1 MENYQ
6 NIRKLKIMLLNVVNK
21 KKGGLFVV
29 IRKVKLLISIIL
41 AIFILTI
48 ANTSYASTLSSDV
61 NSLDD
66 SKYPG
71 IKSMIQS
78 LQKSHPSW
86 KFQIEYTGLEFD
98 DVILNECQGHGVSPR
113 NLSPAFNNSYSGS
126 WICPICGQK
135 LYDSEKWYCAS
146 EMAVKYM
153 IDPRNSLNE
162 NDVFQFLDLS
172 YTDNS
177 TINKTV
183 AEADMNISNSY
194 FELNP
199 DLDINAIKQKYATAV
214 IKNADGSDITSG
226 IIGTGDKITID
237 NQTYTLIKKGDVT
250 KDGLVNIVDV
260 VNMLNSITGKV
271 QLDEEAKIAGKIQG
285 TGNISIVDV
294 VNVLNYITGKQKI
307 KIQTETVSN
316 NTNDMASCVE
326 NMAKNIAFLDDEC
339 IQAVMDAS
347 NKYKINP
354 LYLLA
359 RLYQEQGAGN
369 SPLANGSGQDGS
381 YVGIYNLFNINAFG
395 NSKANIIKNGLSFAN
410 SKGWTSKAKSIE
422 GGAEII
428 ANSYISKNQ
437 DTLYYQKFNVVGTS
451 GLYTHQYMQN
461 ILAAQTEGE
470 TLRKTYKSVDSNLT
484 NTYVFTIPVYENM
497 PKEACS
503 RPDTNNPIQVNI
515 VEKTVSVESS
525 LKVRTNPTTSSDLI
539 STLKNGYTVKVLKTT
554 DEAIDGHKWSLI
566 VCEAT
571 GAYGYVAD
579 EYLN

>member
-1 MENYQ
+1 M
-6 NIRKLKIMLLNVVNK
+6 IKKI
-21 KKGGLFVV
+21 
-29 IRKVKLLISIIL
+29 KLLISIVLAILIL
-41 AIFILTI
+41 AIT
-48 ANTSYASTLSSDV
+48 NSTYASTLSSDI
-61 NSLDD
+61 NSIDE

-71 IKSMIQS
+71 IKSMIQN

-86 KFQIEYTGLEFD
+86 KFQIEYTGLNFD
-98 DVILNECQGHGVSPR
+98 DAILNECQGHGKSPM
-113 NLSPAFNNSYSGS
+113 NLSPAFNKSYAGS

-146 EMAVKYM
+146 EMAIKYM
-153 IDPRNSLNE
+153 MDPRNSLNE

-183 AEADMNISNSY
+183 TEADINISNSY

-199 DLDINAIKQKYATAV
+199 DFDLNSIKQQYANAV
-214 IKNADGSDITSG
+214 LKNADGSDNTT
-226 IIGTGDKITID
+226 GTISTGNKIVID
-237 NQTYTLIKKGDVT
+237 GKTYSVIKKGDIT
-250 KDGLVNIVDV
+250 KDGQVNIVDV

-271 QLDEEAKIAGKIQG
+271 VLDEESKLAGKIHG

-307 KIQTETVSN
+307 RIYTETTAN
-316 NTNDMASCVE
+316 NTDNMASCVE
-326 NMAKNIAFLDDEC
+326 NMAKNISFLDEEC
-339 IQAVMDAS
+339 INAVINAS

-359 RLYQEQGAGN
+359 RLYQEQGSGN
-369 SPLANGSGQDGS
+369 SPLANGSGQNGE
-381 YVGIYNLFNINAFG
+381 YVGIYNLFNINASG
-395 NSKANIIKNGLSFAN
+395 NSSATIIKNGLSFAK

-428 ANSYISKNQ
+428 ANSYINKNQ

-461 ILAAQTEGE
+461 ILAAQQEGE
-470 TLRKTYKSVDSNLT
+470 TLRKTYKNIDSNLT

-497 PKEACS
+497 PKTICS
-503 RPDTNNPIQVNI
+503 RPDTNSSIEINI

-525 LKVRTNPTTSSDLI
+525 LKVRTSPSTSSPLI
-539 STLKNGYTVKVLKTT
+539 STLKNGYKVKVLKTT
-554 DEAIDGHKWSLI
+554 DETIDGHKWSLV

-579 EYLN
+579 EYLK

>member
-1 MENYQ
+1 M
-6 NIRKLKIMLLNVVNK
+6 IKKIKLLVSVILIMLILNITNV
-21 KKGGLFVV
+21 
-29 IRKVKLLISIIL
+29 
-41 AIFILTI
+41 
-48 ANTSYASTLSSDV
+48 SYGSTLSSDI

-86 KFQIEYTGLEFD
+86 KFQIEYTGLDFD
-98 DVILNECQGHGVSPR
+98 DVIINECQGHGQSPM

-146 EMAVKYM
+146 DVAIKYM

-177 TINKTV
+177 TINKNV
-183 AEADMNISNSY
+183 EEADMKISDSY

-199 DLDINAIKQKYATAV
+199 DFDLNSIKQKYSNAV
-214 IKNADGSDITSG
+214 LKNADGSDNEA
-226 IIGTGDKITID
+226 GTISTGNKIVID
-237 NQTYTLIKKGDVT
+237 GNTYSVIKKGDVT
-250 KDGLVNIVDV
+250 KDGQVNIVDV

-271 QLDEEAKIAGKIQG
+271 TLDEEAKKAGKIQG

-294 VNVLNYITGKQKI
+294 VNVLNYITGKNKI
-307 KIQTETVSN
+307 KIYTETASN
-316 NTNDMASCVE
+316 NTSDMASCVE
-326 NMAKNIAFLDDEC
+326 NMAKNIAFLDDDC
-339 IQAVMDAS
+339 VQAVMNAS
-347 NKYKINP
+347 NKYKVNP
-354 LYLLA
+354 LYLIA
-359 RLYQEQGAGN
+359 RLYQEQGSGS
-369 SPLANGSGQDGS
+369 SPLANGSGQNGEF
-381 YVGIYNLFNINAFG
+381 VGVYNLFNINACG
-395 NSKANIIKNGLSFAN
+395 NSKATVIKNGLSFAN

-428 ANSYISKNQ
+428 ANSYISRNQ
-437 DTLYYQKFNVVGTS
+437 DTLYYQKFNVVGTGS
-451 GLYTHQYMQN
+451 LYNHQYMQN
-461 ILAAQTEGE
+461 ILAAQSEGE

-497 PKEACS
+497 PKQACS
-503 RPDTNNPIQVNI
+503 RPDTNSSIQVNI

-525 LKVRTNPTTSSDLI
+525 LKVRTSPSTSSALI
-539 STLKNGYTVKVLKTT
+539 STLKNGYKVKVLSTT
-554 DEAIDGHKWSLI
+554 EEAIDGHKWSLI
-566 VCEAT
+566 VCETT